1 MPQTATLPA
10 GLLYR
15 LGDIP
20 PERVRAEPPPGTATE
35 ADLILLDGQKPKCE
49 LIDGTLVERAGGC
62 PESYLTCVITGEVG
76 VYLKANPVAF
86 QGGSG
91 YSVRV
96 GPQQVRL
103 ADGVVVRWKAGESR
117 RVKSC
122 IITDDIPA
130 MIFEIPKPSNTKAD
144 IARKLA
150 EFFAAGTQV
159 AWVVDS
165 RTGTADIYTTA
176 TDKVTVPRDGVLTA
190 EAVLP
195 GFALPLAVVFA
206 HGPDLDEPASEA

>member
-1 MPQTATLPA
+1 MPQTAALPA
-10 GLLYR
+10 GLLRR

-20 PERVRAEPPPGTATE
+20 PERVRADPPPGTATE

-49 LIDGTLVERAGGC
+49 LIDGTIVEKTAGC
-62 PESYLTCVITGEVG
+62 PESYLSSQLIGELG
-76 VYLKANPVAF
+76 VYLKANPIAF
-86 QGGSG
+86 QSGAG

-96 GPQQVRL
+96 GPQQVRVP
-103 ADGVVVRWKAGESR
+103 DGAVVLWNAGEPR
-117 RVKSC
+117 RVKRC
-122 IITDDIPA
+122 VITDDVPA
-130 MIFEIPKPSNTKAD
+130 LIFEIPKPSNTKAE

-165 RTGTADIYTTA
+165 QTGTADIYTSA
-176 TDKVTVPRDGVLTA
+176 TDKVAVPRDGVLTA

-195 GFALPLAVVFA
+195 GFALPLAVVFEE
-206 HGPDLDEPASEA
+206 GPDLDETGARS